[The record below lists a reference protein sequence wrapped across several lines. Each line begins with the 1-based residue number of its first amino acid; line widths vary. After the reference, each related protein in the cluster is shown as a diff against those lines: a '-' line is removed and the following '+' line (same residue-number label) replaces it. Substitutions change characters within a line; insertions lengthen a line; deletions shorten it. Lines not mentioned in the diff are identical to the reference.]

1 MTFYEEIKDITEK
14 NSFQAKRII
23 KEAALK
29 GLKTTEI
36 PAELIKIEEANEL
49 FEQGFELKIIEKKKY
64 NISYNHNRLPKIKSL
79 IEKWIVIEW

>member
-14 NSFQAKRII
+14 NSSEAKRII

-29 GLKTTEI
+29 GLKTIKI

-49 FEQGFELKIIEKKKY
+49 FEQGFELKIIEEKEY
-64 NISYNHNRLPKIKSL
+64 FRSYNHNNLPEIKSFL
-79 IEKWIVIEW
+79 KKWIVIEW